1 MMNRTRQGMI
11 GNQNLFFVK
20 KADTSPKIY
29 RHFLAYIVLL
39 AGVLAFGCAHYP
51 LNSPI
56 KEYRP
61 GAGYRG
67 KNVEAPETSAKLLL
81 LLTFSGG
88 GTRAAALS
96 YGVLEVLKETEVTID
111 GARRRLLNEVAGISS
126 VSGGSFTAGYYGLFG
141 DRIFQDFENK
151 FLKKNIQGALIA
163 RTLLNPV
170 NWFRLSSST
179 FDRSDL
185 AAEYYDKQIFE
196 GGTFGELA
204 TRGGPIIV
212 INATEM
218 TYGTRIGFTQD
229 WFDVFCSDLSKFPVA
244 RACAASSAVPMLMSP
259 ITLRNYAGTC
269 GYKISEEVAE
279 LLKGRAGSARQFYL
293 ANNIEPL
300 LDSQEKPYIHLVDGG
315 VTDNLGLRAIL
326 DRVILTG
333 SFWESIQGTP
343 LEKVKKV
350 VFIVVNAENQQ
361 DTKWDKLGIPPPIG
375 AMLSSYSSIAIEQ
388 YNKETIALLRDSMKS
403 WADEVR
409 TQRCKG
415 GKITREPGSCGDIK
429 IYLIE
434 VDFNSLKDHKERMY
448 FKKLPTSF
456 KLTSDQVNKLRG
468 VAHRIM
474 AESPEFQRL
483 LHDLK

>member
-1 MMNRTRQGMI
+1 M
-11 GNQNLFFVK
+11 GNQNLPLKK

-29 RHFLAYIVLL
+29 RHFLVYIVLL
-39 AGVLAFGCAHYP
+39 LAGALALGCAHYP
-51 LNSPI
+51 LNLPI
-56 KEYRP
+56 KEYHP
-61 GAGYRG
+61 GTGYRG
-67 KNVEAPETSAKLLL
+67 KNVKAPESSDKLLL

-111 GARRRLLNEVAGISS
+111 GRKRRLLDEVDGISS
-126 VSGGSFTAGYYGLFG
+126 VSGGSFTAGYYGLFE
-141 DRIFQDFENK
+141 DRIFQDFEKK

-163 RTLLNPV
+163 RALLNPV
-170 NWFRLSSST
+170 NWFRLFSST

-185 AAEYYDKQIFE
+185 AAEYYDKHIFE
-196 GGTFGELA
+196 GGTFGELT
-204 TRGGPIIV
+204 TRGGPIII

-279 LLKGRAGSARQFYL
+279 LLKGRTASARQFYL

-300 LDSQEKPYIHLVDGG
+300 LDSKEKPYIHLVDGG

-333 SFWESIQGTP
+333 SFWESIKGTP
-343 LEKVKKV
+343 LEKVQKV
-350 VFIVVNAENQQ
+350 VFIVVNAETQQ
-361 DTKWDKLGIPPPIG
+361 DNKWDKLLTPPSFG
-375 AMLSSYSSIAIEQ
+375 AMFSSYSSIAIEQ

-415 GKITREPGSCGDIK
+415 GEIKIESGSCGDIK

-434 VDFNSLKDHKERMY
+434 VNFDSVKDHKERLY
-448 FKKLPTSF
+448 FKRLPTSF
-456 KLTSDQVNKLRG
+456 KLTSDQVDKLRG

-474 AESPEFQRL
+474 AESPDFQGL
-483 LHDLK
+483 LNDLK